1 MLSDRIFKNFAIGSL
16 TIWLSIFALLPI
28 LLVFIGSFLTQGEV
42 QFFAWH
48 FTLSNYTEL
57 FKSHYFLIFWRSFYL
72 AGITVLLCLILGYP
86 FAYIIAKLPDRIKPL
101 LIFLIILPFWTSSLI
116 RIYAIITIIGT
127 EGYINHLLL
136 WLGIIQQP
144 LQIMFTKT
152 AVLLGLVYSLLPFM
166 VLPLYA
172 NLDKFDWR
180 LIDAARDLGAN
191 KWHIFIRVIIP
202 ITIPGI
208 IAGIML
214 VLLPAMT
221 MFYIP
226 DILGGAKSLLL
237 GNLIK
242 NQFVEARN
250 WPLGSVVSVMLTA
263 LMGLLLI
270 IYWKLTTA
278 KERCEL
284 L

>member
-86 FAYIIAKLPDRIKPL
+86 FAYIIARLPDRIKPL

-180 LIDAARDLGAN
+180 LIDVARDLGAN
-191 KWHIFIRVIIP
+191 KWRIFMCVIIP

-263 LMGLLLI
+263 LMGLLLV

>member
-1 MLSDRIFKNFAIGSL
+1 
-16 TIWLSIFALLPI
+16 
-28 LLVFIGSFLTQGEV
+28 
-42 QFFAWH
+42 
-48 FTLSNYTEL
+48 
-57 FKSHYFLIFWRSFYL
+57 
-72 AGITVLLCLILGYP
+72 
-86 FAYIIAKLPDRIKPL
+86 
-101 LIFLIILPFWTSSLI
+101 
-116 RIYAIITIIGT
+116 
-127 EGYINHLLL
+127 
-136 WLGIIQQP
+136 
-144 LQIMFTKT
+144 MFTKT